1 MININITEKSH
12 EVFMAYAE
20 DASNWNGT
28 PLVGGNVGGTLE
40 ERGNLTQL
48 KMAGL
53 ITTWVDDGVW
63 IEFTA
68 AGKQYAKAHG
78 INL

>member
-1 MININITEKSH
+1 MINIDITEKSH
-12 EVFMAYAE
+12 QVFMAYAI
-20 DASNWNGT
+20 DAGNWGGN